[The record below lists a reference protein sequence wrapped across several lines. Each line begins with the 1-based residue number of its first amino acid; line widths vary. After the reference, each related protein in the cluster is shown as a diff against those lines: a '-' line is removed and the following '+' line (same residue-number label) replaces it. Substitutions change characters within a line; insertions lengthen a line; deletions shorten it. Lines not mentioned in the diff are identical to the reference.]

1 MKRFRQNETAAMA
14 EILRRN
20 GVISV
25 PTDTVYGV
33 CARMS
38 AEAAQEQL
46 RKVKNRPADKAF
58 PLMCKDAE
66 EIETIAETDA
76 RSRKLIAAFM
86 PGPVTLILK
95 KKPEVPA
102 FVNGGM
108 TTIAVRMATSEP
120 VRRLIETL
128 GEPVY
133 MTSANQSGHPV
144 STSLAEIEASCPLLD
159 GMMEGSPSF
168 GQASTIIDCTG
179 EEIRILRPGPVTMN
193 DIEQVLKQ

>member
-144 STSLAEIEASCPLLD
+144 STSLAEIEASGPLLD
-159 GMMEGSPSF
+159 GMREGSPSF

>member
-1 MKRFRQNETAAMA
+1 MIRFDSDYTEGCIP
-14 EILRRN
+14 EILQALN
-20 GVISV
+20 STNDEQTIGYMED
-25 PTDTVYGV
+25 PH
-33 CARMS
+33 CAN
-38 AEAAQEQL
+38 A
-46 RKVKNRPADKAF
+46 
-58 PLMCKDAE
+58 
-66 EIETIAETDA
+66 
-76 RSRKLIAAFM
+76 
-86 PGPVTLILK
+86 
-95 KKPEVPA
+95 
-102 FVNGGM
+102 
-108 TTIAVRMATSEP
+108 
-120 VRRLIETL
+120 RRLIETL

>member
-1 MKRFRQNETAAMA
+1 MA
-14 EILRRN
+14 EILRNN

-38 AEAAQEQL
+38 SEAAQEQL

-58 PLMCKDAE
+58 PLMCRDAE
-66 EIETIAETDA
+66 EIETIAETDT
-76 RSRKLIAAFM
+76 RSRRLIAAFM

-108 TTIAVRMATSEP
+108 ATVAVRMATSEP
-120 VRRLIETL
+120 VRKLIETL

-133 MTSANQSGHPV
+133 MTSANQSGYPV
-144 STSLAEIEASCPLLD
+144 STSLEEIAASCPLLD

-179 EEIRILRPGPVTMN
+179 EEIRILRSGPVTMS